1 MHSPKHPAKPSPH
14 LSVCESALLH
24 TAKPE
29 TAVRCANRPFY
40 TPQGPKHLSGVRNC
54 LNAVHAVQ
62 SAQPEAPRKTLA
74 PPIGV
79 RISPF
84 AHRKARNRCPVC
96 ESTLLHTARPEA
108 PVRCANRGF
117 CTPRS
122 PKHLSGV
129 RIDPFTH
136 RKARNPVP
144 VRETALMRCTQCK
157 VHSPKHPAKPSPH
170 LSVCESALLHTAK
183 PSHRST

>member
-1 MHSPKHPAKPSPH
+1 MSNTRFRNP
-14 LSVCESALLH
+14 LSGVRIDPFTHRKARSTCPVCESRLLH
-24 TAKPE
+24 TAK
-29 TAVRCANRPFY
+29 
-40 TPQGPKHLSGVRNC
+40 
-54 LNAVHAVQ
+54 
-62 SAQPEAPRKTLA
+62 
-74 PPIGV
+74 
-79 RISPF
+79 
-84 AHRKARNRCPVC
+84 
-96 ESTLLHTARPEA
+96 PEA

-122 PKHLSGV
+122 PKHLSGVRIDPFTHREARSTCPVCESTLLHTAKPEAPVRCANRPFYTPQSPKPRPGV